1 MLSRLV
7 HQLPFLLFLAFFIL
21 LMSGCSSVI
30 SSTTSRLSD
39 NLSRTILD
47 SDDPQTVADGA
58 PSYLL
63 LLDSLIL
70 DSPDNKALLQSAAN
84 LYSAY
89 AGVFVDEP
97 ARAARMS
104 SRALNYAEQALC
116 VDDPNWCEV
125 RSFPFDKFSATV
137 KKLDRQDISL
147 WYSFGTAW
155 AGWIQ
160 ANSGNMAAVAQLPKV
175 SLIMQRMIEL
185 DETWQ
190 HGGPHLYMGVFSTLL
205 PPSLGGKPEL
215 GRQHF
220 ERAIEISKGQNLMA
234 KVLYAE
240 KYARLV
246 FDQTLHDQLL
256 HEVLSADPHAEGLT
270 LMNTLAQQR
279 ADELLKSSVDYF

>member
-1 MLSRLV
+1 MFSRLV
-7 HQLPFLLFLAFFIL
+7 YQLTSLLTLASFVL
-21 LMSGCSSVI
+21 LASGCSTVI
-30 SSTTSRLSD
+30 SSTTSRLSV
-39 NLSRTILD
+39 NLSRAILD

-63 LLDSLIL
+63 LLDSFIL
-70 DSPDNKALLQSAAN
+70 DSPDNTDLLQSAAN

-89 AGVFVDEP
+89 AGVFVDDTI
-97 ARAARMS
+97 RAARMS
-104 SRALNYAEQALC
+104 SHALDYADQALC
-116 VDDPNWCEV
+116 VDNKDWCEV
-125 RSFPFDKFSATV
+125 RSFAFDKFSATV
-137 KKLDRQDISL
+137 KKLNQQDVSL

-160 ANSGNMAAVAQLPKV
+160 AHSDNIAAVAQLPKV

-190 HGGPHLYMGVFSTLL
+190 HGGSHLYMGVLSTLL
-205 PPSLGGKPEL
+205 PPVLGGKPEV

-220 ERAIEISKGQNLMA
+220 ERAIEISKGKNLMA

-240 KYARLV
+240 KYSRLV
-246 FDQTLHDQLL
+246 FNQTLHDRLL
-256 HEVLSADPHAEGLT
+256 NEVLSADPHADGLT

-279 ADELLKSSVDYF
+279 ADELLQSSLDYF